1 MAPPH
6 RSESLRNPPRDQHH
20 ASHGNSFTSTAMGH
34 NGSSHRGGG
43 NLERRGHS
51 DGDLL
56 ANTLQAPPR
65 HRQGSGFDA
74 ASWTEL
80 LNHSPEG
87 VDQGRENYDISARRR
102 AMVVE
107 DRRRRLSEHLEG
119 QARRR
124 YSGERGM
131 HRGFP
136 PSRQHADRPLARPL
150 PFGPLEGTAQPTA
163 ANSASS
169 DRPPI
174 SDGDNRQYGGSREIK
189 LPVWQPDEEISN
201 CPICGNSFTFWY
213 RKHHCR
219 KCGRVVCANCSP
231 HRITIPRQFIVHPPE
246 GGPASPEI
254 KKRNGI
260 DVVDL
265 TGDDEQPP
273 QASQRPMSSDR
284 RIDPALGGGQEVRL
298 CNPCVPDP
306 NPLPH
311 MHPYA
316 PSQRGY
322 PQRNASGSA
331 GQGEERTS
339 GARGWQTLDT
349 LPSLTNRSH
358 FPSPGHHSDRSELFR
373 TEASPFGPP
382 SSRPVNQTARSSAQA
397 MAPPQMPTAYG
408 SAPDQ
413 ISQQVS
419 RLEFLR
425 LNIIPDLNLALS

>member
-1 MAPPH
+1 MAPPQ
-6 RSESLRNPPRDQHH
+6 RPESLTISARDQNHGR
-20 ASHGNSFTSTAMGH
+20 HGNSFTSTAMGQ
-34 NGSSHRGGG
+34 NGPSHRRGE

-51 DGDLL
+51 DGDLV
-56 ANTLQAPPR
+56 ANGMRAPPR

-74 ASWTEL
+74 AAWTEL
-80 LNHSPEG
+80 LNHSSEV
-87 VDQGRENYDISARRR
+87 VDQGQQNYDISARRR
-102 AMVVE
+102 AMMVE
-107 DRRRRLSEHLEG
+107 DRRRRLSEHLDG

-124 YSGERGM
+124 YSGERGT

-136 PSRQHADRPLARPL
+136 PSRQDTGRPFNRPL
-150 PFGPLEGTAQPTA
+150 PFGPLEGTAESTA
-163 ANSASS
+163 ANSVSS
-169 DRPPI
+169 RRPRI
-174 SDGDNRQYGGSREIK
+174 SDEDNRQCGSSREIK

-201 CPICGNSFTFWY
+201 CPICGNAFTFWY

-231 HRITIPRQFIVHPPE
+231 HRITIPRQFIVHPPDAS
-246 GGPASPEI
+246 PASPEI

-265 TGDDEQPP
+265 TGDDDQQPP
-273 QASQRPMSSDR
+273 ASQRPMSSDY

-311 MHPYA
+311 MHLWV
-316 PSQRGY
+316 PSPRAY
-322 PQRNASGSA
+322 PQRNASGSS
-331 GQGEERTS
+331 GQGEERIS
-339 GARGWQTLDT
+339 GVQGWQALDT

-358 FPSPGHHSDRSELFR
+358 FPSPSHHSDRRAISQ
-373 TEASPFGPP
+373 TESSPFGPS
-382 SSRPVNQTARSSAQA
+382 SSRPVNQTARSSAHA

-413 ISQQVS
+413 ASQQVS
-419 RLEFLR
+419 RLEFPR
-425 LNIIPDLNLALS
+425 FKRQT